1 LQALEHPEEKQES
14 LLSAYHCVE
23 AEAKEEQNLLHQH
36 TSTHFRQ
43 LTLPTVPRQEL

>member
-23 AEAKEEQNLLHQH
+23 AEAKEEQKHQH